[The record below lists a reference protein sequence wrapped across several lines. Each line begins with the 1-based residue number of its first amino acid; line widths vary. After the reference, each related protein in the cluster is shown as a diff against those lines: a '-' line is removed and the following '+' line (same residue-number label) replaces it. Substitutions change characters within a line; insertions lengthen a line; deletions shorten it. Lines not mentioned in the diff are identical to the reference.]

1 MTTRTTL
8 LGVLALLGTL
18 FVSSSSQAQVYYSQ
32 YSDPVYTGNYYYPAT
47 NYYSPGIVQTGFA
60 TPYYGSGY
68 SFGFGNGFGLSF
80 QSSNGYYPYSRYSSY
95 GNYGSPYRGNNFY
108 YGGGRGY
115 NRGYRGRY

>member
-18 FVSSSSQAQVYYSQ
+18 FVASSSPAQVYYSQ
-32 YSDPVYTGNYYYPAT
+32 YSNPVYTGNYSYPSPYYQSRGFIQSG
-47 NYYSPGIVQTGFA
+47 YS

-68 SFGFGNGFGLSF
+68 SLGFGNGFGLSF
-80 QSSNGYYPYSRYSSY
+80 QSSNGYYPYSRYPSY
-95 GNYGSPYRGNNFY
+95 YGSQYRGNNFY

-115 NRGYRGRY
+115 NRGYRWR

>member
-1 MTTRTTL
+1 MAARTTL

-32 YSDPVYTGNYYYPAT
+32 YSNPVYTGNYYYPAT

-68 SFGFGNGFGLSF
+68 SLGFGNGLGLSF
-80 QSSNGYYPYSRYSSY
+80 QSSNGYYPYSRYPSY
-95 GNYGSPYRGNNFY
+95 YGSQYRGNNFY